1 MQDGMTRA
9 QDEGPSYE
17 APSYVWGS
25 EANPSYI
32 GVSSGRRSG
41 AVPVTQ
47 NLYVALRHLRYDQ
60 HPRTLWIDALCIDQT
75 DNQEEAVQVLNMG
88 NYFAKA
94 SRVISWLG
102 PEEAGSN
109 KAIALLQKTAWG
121 IQIDWETFTL
131 WSRNQET
138 PTSFKFLARW
148 APERRVVQSLKPME
162 VGGHLKWTADD
173 YQSVYSVLIRPY
185 FRRAWILQEIRL
197 ARRVLFQC
205 GFTMFVEDDFWT
217 AIYYLSQKS
226 GPKTSAPG
234 YWQRAIKD
242 TLKLAYLRAREEV
255 VSFVSLRHYTGGALC
270 RDPRDKI
277 YSTLGI
283 VEPFVKDLQIQH
295 TYAGRVQDVY
305 LAVTQRIFTT
315 WSCLDLLE
323 ACELSSSH

>member
-1 MQDGMTRA
+1 
-9 QDEGPSYE
+9 
-17 APSYVWGS
+17 
-25 EANPSYI
+25 
-32 GVSSGRRSG
+32 
-41 AVPVTQ
+41 
-47 NLYVALRHLRYDQ
+47 
-60 HPRTLWIDALCIDQT
+60 
-75 DNQEEAVQVLNMG
+75 
-88 NYFAKA
+88 
-94 SRVISWLG
+94 
-102 PEEAGSN
+102 
-109 KAIALLQKTAWG
+109 
-121 IQIDWETFTL
+121 
-131 WSRNQET
+131 
-138 PTSFKFLARW
+138 
-148 APERRVVQSLKPME
+148 LKPME